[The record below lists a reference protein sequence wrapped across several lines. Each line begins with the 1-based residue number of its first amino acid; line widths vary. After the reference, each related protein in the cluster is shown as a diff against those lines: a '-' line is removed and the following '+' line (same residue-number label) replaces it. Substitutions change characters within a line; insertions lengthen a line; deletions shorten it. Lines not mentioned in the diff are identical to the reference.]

1 MSKAL
6 IGQDRAALKAL
17 IKRSLFA
24 VPPNQSQSS
33 RIGGVPL
40 SDTARV
46 AHLVPVEQTPA
57 AVLMPIIDRPE
68 GLSLL
73 LTQRSAGLR
82 SHAGQISF
90 PGGRIEANDLE
101 PKAAALR
108 ETEEEIGLSREHVEI
123 VGYLETHVVFSG
135 FSVIPVVGFV
145 NEAFRLNID
154 STEVESVFEVPLSF
168 LLNSQNH
175 QFEQRQ
181 LGAISVPVYYFQ
193 YAERRIW
200 GMTAG
205 MIMHLYERLMRE
217 LKNHE

>member
-1 MSKAL
+1 MSKTL
-6 IGQDRAALKAL
+6 IGQDRAELKSL

-24 VPPNQSQSS
+24 APPDQSQSS
-33 RIGGVPL
+33 RIGGIPL
-40 SDTARV
+40 SETGRV

-90 PGGRIEANDLE
+90 PGGRIEAHDLE

-108 ETEEEIGLSREHVEI
+108 ETEEEIGLLPEYVD
-123 VGYLETHVVFSG
+123 VMGYLSPHVVLSG
-135 FSVIPVVGFV
+135 FFVVPVVGIV
-145 NEAFRLNID
+145 NNQFKLNID
-154 STEVESVFEVPLSF
+154 GAEVESVFEVPLSF
-168 LLNSQNH
+168 FMNSANH
-175 QFEQRQ
+175 QQEQRQ
-181 LGAISVPVYYFQ
+181 LGNTSVPVYYFQ
-193 YAERRIW
+193 YAQHRIW

-205 MIMHLYERLMRE
+205 IIMHLYERLMLE
-217 LKNHE
+217 LTKP